1 MYFCKLNR
9 FIFRL
14 ITMKKTTKNI
24 VLFLLITLV
33 FGACVDPV
41 TFDPNLLIGKWS
53 RPSPFATTE
62 NPGDE
67 FFRYDTNGTGATWD
81 TADDVTEEEAQTF
94 TWEVTGSQLTQV
106 HTIEMGGTV
115 TKIYTLTELTTQR
128 LTYKDEFGSSFT
140 YTKVQ

>member
-1 MYFCKLNR
+1 
-9 FIFRL
+9 
-14 ITMKKTTKNI
+14 MKNITKNI
-24 VLFLLITLV
+24 ASFLLIVLL
-33 FGACVDPV
+33 FGACIDPV

-67 FFRYDTNGTGATWD
+67 YFRYDSLGTGATWD

-115 TKIYTLTELTTQR
+115 TKIYTLTELTSVR

-140 YTKVQ
+140 YSKVQ

>member
-1 MYFCKLNR
+1 
-9 FIFRL
+9 
-14 ITMKKTTKNI
+14 MKKTTKNI
-24 VLFLLITLV
+24 ALFILITLV
-33 FGACVDPV
+33 FSACVDPV

-67 FFRYDTNGTGATWD
+67 YFRYDTNKAGATWD

-128 LTYKDEFGSSFT
+128 LSYKDEFGSTFT